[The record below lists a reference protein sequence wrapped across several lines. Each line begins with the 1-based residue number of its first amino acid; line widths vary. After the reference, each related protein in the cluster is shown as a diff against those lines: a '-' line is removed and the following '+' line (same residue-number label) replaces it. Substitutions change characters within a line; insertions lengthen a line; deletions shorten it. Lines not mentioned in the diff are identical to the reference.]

1 MIRLN
6 EYKSVSKY
14 LSKKK
19 EKFNFKKF
27 ISKFLIRVMICIIL
41 FLVGLI
47 VLKYDKGKDGV
58 ITKYLTENNINF
70 ASINKIYQKYLG
82 NILPFQGIAK
92 ENTEKVFNE
101 KISYTEA
108 NIYKDGVKLVVD
120 DNYLVPI
127 LESGVVV
134 FLGEKED
141 FGKTVIIQQVN
152 GIDVWYGNLTNINV
166 NIYDYVS
173 KGEFLAL
180 VEGNDLYMQFVKD
193 GKYLD
198 YKEYLK

>member
-1 MIRLN
+1 MN

-14 LSKKK
+14 LSKKR
-19 EKFNFKKF
+19 EKFNFKRF

-47 VLKYDKGKDGV
+47 VLKYDKSKDGV

-108 NIYKDGVKLVVD
+108 NIYKDGVKLTVD

-127 LESGVVV
+127 VESGVVV

-152 GIDVWYGNLTNINV
+152 GVDVWYGNLTNINV

-180 VEGNDLYMQFVKD
+180 VEGNALYMQFVKD

>member
-1 MIRLN
+1 LN

-14 LSKKK
+14 LSKKR
-19 EKFNFKKF
+19 EKFNFKRF

-47 VLKYDKGKDGV
+47 VLKYDKSKDGV

-108 NIYKDGVKLVVD
+108 NIYKDGVKLTVD

-127 LESGVVV
+127 VESGVVV

-152 GIDVWYGNLTNINV
+152 GVDVWYGNLTNINV

-180 VEGNDLYMQFVKD
+180 VEGNALYMQFVKD